1 MHPVDSPL
9 FFILP
14 ASTNYFQAM
23 NLFYDPQLNPEA
35 LHGVFHMNAEESW
48 HCAKVLR
55 MRAGDEIRI
64 TDGKGGNYT
73 GKLITVD
80 PKACAIEILSALS
93 TAPRNYSIHLAV
105 APTKN
110 MARFEWFLEKATE
123 VGIDKITPL
132 ICARSEKISVRTE
145 RLNKIITTAMKQ
157 SLNVFHPHL
166 MEPIPFPEFVKNCSA
181 TQQYIA
187 WCETDDD
194 PLLINAIKPSSD
206 AIVLIGPEG
215 DFTPD
220 EVRLAENAGFLPI
233 SLGKNRL
240 RTETAA
246 LAACFAIHF
255 INSLNQ

>member
-1 MHPVDSPL
+1 
-9 FFILP
+9 
-14 ASTNYFQAM
+14 M
-23 NLFYDPQLNPEA
+23 NLFYDPQLTPDA
-35 LHGVFHMNAEESW
+35 LHHVFYLNAEESW

-55 MRAGDEIRI
+55 MRVGDKIHL
-64 TDGKGGNYT
+64 TDGKGGKYT
-73 GKLITVD
+73 GKLKIID

-93 TAPRNYSIHLAV
+93 TAPRDYSIHLAV

-123 VGIDKITPL
+123 AGVDRITPL
-132 ICARSEKISVRTE
+132 ICTRSEKISVRTE

-166 MEPIPFPEFVKNCSA
+166 SAPTPFPEFVRNYSA
-181 TQQYIA
+181 TQQFIA

-194 PLLINAIKPSSD
+194 PLLIKAIKPSTD
-206 AIVLIGPEG
+206 VIVLIGPVG
-215 DFTPD
+215 DFAAD
-220 EVRLAENAGFLPI
+220 EVRLAENAGYLPI

-255 INSLNQ
+255 MNSLNKA